1 METEI
6 TTTQNEASEEIVM
19 ADKIERCRFLGK
31 NLDILFKLKIASI
44 AVAISLVILA
54 LFTRS
59 IVGGIGSTT
68 SIGFM
73 YLILA
78 VLVILA
84 LGALGISIAMIV
96 IMFRMGKYDDD
107 FKYAGIFVLVSS
119 LIQAGGNIAGSDV
132 VKIIA
137 SVFSVLYIFK
147 FTKAMTAALNSV
159 NDDIAKGWG
168 NLKNL
173 YVYALIGMGA
183 CFILIFIPL
192 IGSLASFVLFLC
204 AIAFLVA
211 GIWEISLI
219 YESAKALNSY
229 PDTGTQTVAE

>member
-1 METEI
+1 
-6 TTTQNEASEEIVM
+6 
-19 ADKIERCRFLGK
+19 
-31 NLDILFKLKIASI
+31 
-44 AVAISLVILA
+44 
-54 LFTRS
+54 
-59 IVGGIGSTT
+59 
-68 SIGFM
+68 
-73 YLILA
+73 
-78 VLVILA
+78 
-84 LGALGISIAMIV
+84 
-96 IMFRMGKYDDD
+96 
-107 FKYAGIFVLVSS
+107 
-119 LIQAGGNIAGSDV
+119 
-132 VKIIA
+132 
-137 SVFSVLYIFK
+137 
-147 FTKAMTAALNSV
+147 MTAALNSV

-204 AIAFLVA
+204 DIAFLVA